1 MTLKAILAMLAVS
14 SLAACATLPGP
25 SGDRTTTSAEAVALL
40 RMGGNLIVMRH
51 ASAPPDQKTAV
62 GMTAGCVL
70 EGPRGLDAAGFA
82 TARLIGDW
90 LALRDVAIA
99 KVYTSDICRAYDT
112 AVLVAAGRAPVIPRG
127 ELKSDDPEIAAAF
140 KKSLEAELA
149 VSPAANIVLVTHS
162 NVTPLYWAGPLD
174 GEEETP
180 SGRVHVVRKIQP
192 LDSSGVAYLVGR
204 IDKAVT
210 INADDL
216 P

>member
-1 MTLKAILAMLAVS
+1 MLAAV
-14 SLAACATLPGP
+14 SLAACATAPGFAEH
-25 SGDRTTTSAEAVALL
+25 SVLTSAETVALL
-40 RMGGNLIVMRH
+40 REGGNLIVMRH

-62 GMTAGCVL
+62 GLTAGCVL

-90 LALRDVAIA
+90 LALSDAPIA

-112 AVLVAAGRAPVIPRG
+112 AVLVAAGRAPVIPRS
-127 ELKSDDPEIAAAF
+127 ELKSDDPETATAF
-140 KKSLEAELA
+140 KQVLEADLA
-149 VSPAANIVLVTHS
+149 ASPATNIVLVTHS
-162 NVTPLYWAGPLD
+162 NVTPLYWAGPLE

-192 LDSSGVAYLVGR
+192 ADSSGASYLVSR
-204 IDKAVT
+204 IDMAAT
-210 INADDL
+210 INTDTL